1 MKKEWVYEG
10 KKYIIYDDRD
20 GNLYLNCHL
29 CDCAEI
35 FENIDHPNGKI
46 VRHTKRQAK
55 ELLTEIENKI
65 VQEKTRKAKIIA
77 QYEKEKIKKQRL
89 HENVFGFFVFLLCLG
104 IIGAILYFI
113 FQLWWIFVG
122 DWAFNGPWANDVSG
136 GEVAFETIIFFIALI
151 VVIEEVIRR
160 CINGHF

>member
-1 MKKEWVYEG
+1 MSYGTVQWKYNNKRYVLHRNVLDECYLNGYYCPEGNEILEGLKRTATVEEAKKRAEAFDNLPADKKMKCPP
-10 KKYIIYDDRD
+10 KKWTFSEVMQKIGEIIV
-20 GNLYLNCHL
+20 GVIVILVGLGIVGGVLYL
-29 CDCAEI
+29 
-35 FENIDHPNGKI
+35 
-46 VRHTKRQAK
+46 
-55 ELLTEIENKI
+55 
-65 VQEKTRKAKIIA
+65 
-77 QYEKEKIKKQRL
+77 
-89 HENVFGFFVFLLCLG
+89 
-104 IIGAILYFI
+104 I